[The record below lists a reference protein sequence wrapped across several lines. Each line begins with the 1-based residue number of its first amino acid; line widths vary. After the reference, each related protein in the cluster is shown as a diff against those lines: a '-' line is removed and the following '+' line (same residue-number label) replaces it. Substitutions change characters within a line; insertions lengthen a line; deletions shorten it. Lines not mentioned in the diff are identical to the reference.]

1 MRGTGSAGAN
11 ILLVEEAPNSNPHA
25 KYKRGAVTRSPL
37 VRLESELLQVV
48 VKIVC
53 DLVHEMNPPLAED
66 VMLGAWIREI
76 V

>member
-37 VRLESELLQVV
+37 VQLLDAVL
-48 VKIVC
+48 KY
-53 DLVHEMNPPLAED
+53 LK
-66 VMLGAWIREI
+66 
-76 V
+76 

>member
-1 MRGTGSAGAN
+1 MNITTGR
-11 ILLVEEAPNSNPHA
+11 LVKTALSYECPFI
-25 KYKRGAVTRSPL
+25 
-37 VRLESELLQVV
+37 ESELLQVV